1 MSPRSIVV
9 VAVALLAGGVLAA
22 CTPSSPS
29 DTPVAETATPTASPT
44 EAASGDPRPTLPLTC
59 DELVPLADAQA
70 AVGYPVELRESEGYV
85 ASPVSIAALQAGI
98 LSCVWGGEDRTDN
111 SYDQTLTIDVLPDAV
126 QAWDAGVWQI
136 DDGAVV
142 YPDGST
148 TSEYLCQQ
156 VFDGGTV
163 GAVAYCDG
171 NVLVDGYWARFHVQA
186 IVADDAAAASVMR
199 GLLDSLAVRLADA
212 GPATPAWVPPAG
224 ALTGAAC
231 APWPGP
237 EYVSSPE
244 FVAAARAG
252 MRRCDGE
259 VQVAVVPGG
268 AWAVPLLEGRRPNY
282 SVTLAA
288 VDVPGTD
295 LALAGCG
302 DGCTAIVSVG
312 GSALSL
318 SADVYSLDEF
328 LPLLPAA
335 IDAVVAGG

>member
-9 VAVALLAGGVLAA
+9 VAIALLAGGVLAA
-22 CTPSSPS
+22 CTPTSQS
-29 DTPVAETATPTASPT
+29 DTPVETATPTASPT

-59 DELVPLADAQA
+59 DELVPRADAQA
-70 AVGYPVELRESEGYV
+70 AVGYPVELREREGDI

-126 QAWDAGVWQI
+126 QAWDVGVWQI

-171 NVLVDGYWARFHVQA
+171 NVLVGGYWARFHVQA
-186 IVADDAAAASVMR
+186 LVADDAAAAAVMR
-199 GLLDSLAVRLADA
+199 GLLDSLAARLADA

-259 VQVAVVPGG
+259 VQVAVIPAG
-268 AWAVPLLEGRRPNY
+268 AWAVPLIDGRRPSY
-282 SVTLAA
+282 SITLAP
-288 VDVPGTD
+288 VEVPGTD
-295 LALAGCG
+295 AAQAGCG
-302 DGCTAIVSVG
+302 DGCMAIVAVH
-312 GSALSL
+312 GSALAL
-318 SADVYSLDEF
+318 SADVYTLDEF
-328 LPLLPAA
+328 LPLLPSA
-335 IDAVVAGG
+335 IETVVAGG